1 MNYSFNTLLIGF
13 GVVCVVLVVAKL
25 LKVEK
30 AAVVFGVVIIVV
42 WLVLHFTGYD
52 ETVYRVLFNP
62 PPLQR
67 QSPFNR

>member
-1 MNYSFNTLLIGF
+1 MNYSFSTLLIVFVAVGAL
-13 GVVCVVLVVAKL
+13 LVVAKF

-30 AAVVFGVVIIVV
+30 VAAVLGVSVVVLWVI
-42 WLVLHFTGYD
+42 LYFTGYD

-62 PPLQR
+62 PPLQH